1 MKQNRILRLAP
12 EIWRIQLLT
21 KTLLAPLVAA
31 ITFSGVMSAD
41 FPFRTWQGALI
52 LFLLSL
58 AVFFYVV
65 VDLNVKILYAGN
77 VTDGVT
83 ESVFRTFK
91 KAFAAAP
98 GYGLGAT
105 LYMMVLTPVVGIG
118 VGVAVAEGLDAL
130 AFEAKKALL
139 YHLVYAILALGF
151 VCFGISHIF
160 FLHGVLLDGLS
171 VQDARR
177 RCNALIRKHWRHFLK
192 ENISYGLF
200 ACSFFTLSAV
210 PLFLLPLSLEA
221 QFLPTYTARSFM
233 ILTLILGG
241 AALLA
246 LSLLLT
252 PCYIIEI
259 TRLYR
264 EYTLGASVSIPDR
277 AVKKHPLFMII
288 AVLYLL
294 EIAALSSQAAYRFDG
309 FFPAHTVTKIVA
321 HRGGGRENAENT
333 LSGLETAIALGAY
346 GSEIDVQRTIDGH
359 YVLNHDATF
368 SRVASDG
375 RMLKE
380 MTLEEIKGLRYPVPT
395 LEQTLDEA
403 KGRILLFVE
412 LKGDTADR
420 HMCNDVVRMVQERD
434 MSNQV
439 VLLSFKRQLISYI
452 ETRWPEMRTG
462 FLDFSLTDDAQKL
475 NCDYLGL
482 EEAGATPETV
492 LAVHEQGK
500 KLLVWTPNSAEAQ
513 ERLFLIGADAII
525 TDNIAQAKRIRA
537 CLNREN
543 DLGRVLSAFQ

>member
-1 MKQNRILRLAP
+1 M
-12 EIWRIQLLT
+12 
-21 KTLLAPLVAA
+21 
-31 ITFSGVMSAD
+31 
-41 FPFRTWQGALI
+41 
-52 LFLLSL
+52 
-58 AVFFYVV
+58 
-65 VDLNVKILYAGN
+65 
-77 VTDGVT
+77 
-83 ESVFRTFK
+83 
-91 KAFAAAP
+91 
-98 GYGLGAT
+98 
-105 LYMMVLTPVVGIG
+105 
-118 VGVAVAEGLDAL
+118 
-130 AFEAKKALL
+130 
-139 YHLVYAILALGF
+139 
-151 VCFGISHIF
+151 
-160 FLHGVLLDGLS
+160 
-171 VQDARR
+171 
-177 RCNALIRKHWRHFLK
+177 
-192 ENISYGLF
+192 
-200 ACSFFTLSAV
+200 
-210 PLFLLPLSLEA
+210 
-221 QFLPTYTARSFM
+221 
-233 ILTLILGG
+233 
-241 AALLA
+241 
-246 LSLLLT
+246 
-252 PCYIIEI
+252 
-259 TRLYR
+259 
-264 EYTLGASVSIPDR
+264 
-277 AVKKHPLFMII
+277 
-288 AVLYLL
+288 
-294 EIAALSSQAAYRFDG
+294 
-309 FFPAHTVTKIVA
+309 VA

-462 FLDFSLTDDAQKL
+462 FLDFSLTEDAQKL